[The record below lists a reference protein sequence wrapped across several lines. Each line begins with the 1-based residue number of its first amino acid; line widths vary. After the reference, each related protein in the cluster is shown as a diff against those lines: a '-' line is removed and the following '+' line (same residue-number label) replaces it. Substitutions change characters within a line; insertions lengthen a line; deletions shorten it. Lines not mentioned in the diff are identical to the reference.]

1 MVRGILRRWVD
12 MRDRKVDL
20 CPRCGGMLREL
31 EDNKRTVRGGVWTVL
46 FCPRCLHVEDKFR
59 RRRRNG

>member
-1 MVRGILRRWVD
+1 
-12 MRDRKVDL
+12 MRDRKIDL